1 MIIRGL
7 QPFSMLDFP
16 GKFSCIVFV
25 GNCNFRCP
33 YCHNPSLV
41 FDPESQPEVT
51 REYFFDFLSRR
62 QGRLDG
68 VVISGGEPTL
78 HPGLPGFVD
87 MVKNMEYLVKLD
99 TNGTNPEMV
108 RRIHETNRIDYIA
121 IDYKAPAA
129 RYSLVTRNDGHAAL
143 VQQTIRYA
151 AEQGISMEIRTTV
164 HRDLLGEQDFAVM
177 RRELDALGA
186 SRWYLQ
192 QFNTTSPELV
202 DDSLLGRPTY
212 SDLELLHIAEAT
224 GGDTQARGLTGS
236 LIKHRGVV
244 KVSD

>member
-87 MVKNMEYLVKLD
+87 MVKNMKYLVKLD

-108 RRIHETNRIDYIA
+108 RRIHEANRIDYIA

-129 RYSLVTRNDGHAAL
+129 RYSLVTRNAGHAAL

-151 AEQGISMEIRTTV
+151 AEQGIPMEIRTTV
-164 HRDLLGEQDFAVM
+164 HRDLLGEGDFTIM
-177 RRELDALGA
+177 RRELDGLGA
-186 SRWYLQ
+186 KRWYLQ

-212 SDLELLHIAEAT
+212 SDLELLHIAEAV
-224 GGDTQARGLTGS
+224 GGDTHARGLTGS

>member
-1 MIIRGL
+1 
-7 QPFSMLDFP
+7 MLDFP

-51 REYFFDFLSRR
+51 REYFRDFLTRR
-62 QGRLDG
+62 EGRLDG

-78 HPGLPGFVD
+78 HAGLPEFVNE
-87 MVKNMEYLVKLD
+87 VKSRNFLVKMD
-99 TNGTNPEMV
+99 TNGTNPEMI
-108 RRIHETNRIDYIA
+108 RQIHEADTLDYIA

-129 RYSLVTRNDGHAAL
+129 RYSLVTRNPAHIAA
-143 VQQTIRYA
+143 VHRTIRYA
-151 AEQGISMEIRTTV
+151 AEQGIPMEIRTTI
-164 HRDLLGEQDFAVM
+164 HRDLLAPDDFATM

-186 SRWYLQ
+186 KRWYLQ
-192 QFNTTSPELV
+192 QFNTTSPELI

-212 SDLELLHIAEAT
+212 SDSELLALADAA
-224 GGDTQARGLTGS
+224 GGETLARGLTGS

-244 KVSD
+244 KVAS

>member
-1 MIIRGL
+1 MIVRGL

-25 GNCNFRCP
+25 GGCNFRCP

-78 HPGLPGFVD
+78 HAGLPGFVE
-87 MVKNMEYLVKLD
+87 MIKNMEFMIKLD

-108 RRIHETNRIDYIA
+108 RRIHEANAIDYIA

-129 RYSLVTRNDGHAAL
+129 KYGMVTRNPELAKL
-143 VQQTIRYA
+143 VHRTIRYA
-151 AEQGISMEIRTTV
+151 AEQGIPLEMRTTV
-164 HRDLLGEQDFAVM
+164 HRDLLGIEDFRQM
-177 RRELDALGA
+177 RRELDELGA
-186 SRWYLQ
+186 TRWYLQ
-192 QFNTTSPELV
+192 QFNTTSPELI

-212 SDLELLHIAEAT
+212 TDMELLDIADAL
-224 GGDTQARGLTGS
+224 GGETYARGLSGS
-236 LIKHRGVV
+236 LLKHRGVV
-244 KVSD
+244 KVNN